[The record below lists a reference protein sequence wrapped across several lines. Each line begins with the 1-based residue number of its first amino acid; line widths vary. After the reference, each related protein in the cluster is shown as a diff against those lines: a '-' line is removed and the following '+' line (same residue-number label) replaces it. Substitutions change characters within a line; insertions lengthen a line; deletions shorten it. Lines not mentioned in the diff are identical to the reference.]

1 MYILYADEAGNTGTD
16 YDNKQ
21 QPIFSLSGIVVN
33 TDKWND
39 LNSYILEKQRLI
51 IPEFLDCEL
60 HATEIFNGKKC
71 KNNTYNFR
79 QFPLEKNLN
88 ILEQLVDLV
97 VEINC
102 PIITFIVRKEN
113 LKRYCRSNYG
123 SSVKIDP
130 YLIAFPYITLF
141 FDELLINQ
149 GSNGLI
155 FLDEQKPLVA
165 NIDSILDKLKL
176 IDDFNF
182 FDIKVTNVIER
193 ALFLDSS
200 KSKFIQLADL
210 CNFYINR
217 YISMDYECI
226 PKEPKATHI
235 INMYKKIEPLIFKPN
250 INPSELKNMLIFFDD
265 NKEILNNHKK

>member
-1 MYILYADEAGNTGTD
+1 MYVLYADEAGNTGVD
-16 YDNKQ
+16 YDNRQ
-21 QPIFSLSGIVVN
+21 QPIFSLSGIVVD
-33 TDKWND
+33 TDEWNN
-39 LNSYILEKQRLI
+39 LNDYITEKQKII
-51 IPEFLDCEL
+51 IPEFPDCEL

-71 KNNTYNFR
+71 RNGAYNFR
-79 QFPLEKNLN
+79 QFSLEENLAILEK
-88 ILEQLVDLV
+88 LVDLI

-113 LKRYCRSNYG
+113 LKEYCKKNYG
-123 SSVKIDP
+123 SSIKIDP

-141 FDELLINQ
+141 FDEFLIEQ
-149 GSNGLI
+149 SSNGLI
-155 FLDEQKPLVA
+155 FLDEQKPLVS

-200 KSKFIQLADL
+200 KSNFIQLADI

-217 YISMDYECI
+217 YRAIDYGCI
-226 PKEPKATHI
+226 PKEPKAKHI
-235 INMYKKIEPLIFKPN
+235 IEMYKKIEPLIFRPD
-250 INPSELKNMLIFFDD
+250 INPFELKNMLVFFND
-265 NKEILNNHKK
+265 NKEILNNSKK